1 MTHDGHVDENSEI
14 ETMAGN
20 GVAPTKKVRVFS
32 WSAVEPQLVRSLLA
46 AAFHA
51 TGQLDQIEKL
61 DHLPDERLA
70 EQAEVSLGRPPR
82 TEVIALPEVVDVLRA
97 EWLPQLGA
105 EELVYV
111 SSLVQLSLSG
121 PDRTATLRPKA
132 RALAFLQARRR
143 TKNLHTNLRRVFLA
157 AHKAERDAGSSTVSV
172 ERVYAE
178 PIQLAGASVEPR
190 EAYDHQIKAWEAL
203 DELAGSSERR
213 AGLLVLPTG
222 SGKTFTMV
230 HWLLR
235 QMQREPELRV
245 LWIAD
250 QQELLEQAARAF
262 ERGAQ
267 ELSPEFGRVLR
278 VLHGQAGP
286 VTALGDRS
294 LDVAC
299 VTRQSVVGRSPAAM
313 SKRLGAFLS
322 RPTVLVVDEAH
333 HAVAT
338 SYERLLDEVERIA
351 PGTMML
357 GLTATP
363 WPSGQGA
370 IKRLTTRFPTTV
382 AEVDVPSLVSAEIL
396 ARPTI
401 HTVSTGE
408 SFTLDPEDVASLRS
422 GDFRGDVLGEL
433 DRDTRNRLIIDKW
446 TSAPTTWGK
455 TLVFVGTIDHA
466 DHLAAA
472 FTAADVPCQL
482 LHSASGRREEV
493 LSEFRQGSRPQVLV
507 SVGMLLEGVDLPDA
521 RTAMLARPTRS
532 HVLLR
537 QMVGRVLRGPRAGGG
552 DVAHIVAFEDHWVD
566 GIDVLSPVDL
576 RELGADEPYVE
587 RPDGE
592 LQLPPIRDE
601 KTQQPIPE
609 DLLRRVQRAYDELAT
624 GPTYTTGEAVLVGYY
639 QCLEVTVP
647 VFDHARTTWDEL
659 VDAKVAGRS
668 TATRSAR
675 DLFGDLPV
683 PRPTV
688 YDVDAV
694 VDYVASTEEAPPF
707 VAITATFSVR
717 ASAQRLYDAPAMTH
731 AERVAWE
738 QDEYESTLA
747 RTVYPSLQAFSEAL
761 HHELAGMSPANT
773 PVANPEAP
781 RPPSSSRNRETL
793 RKDSTREL
801 APLVASVLDDGW
813 ALLDQAGEHDY
824 AAILTYPPRVGWTRT
839 PVGTTYAYWVPRISG
854 KAKGQPEIRVNKM
867 LQASAEQV
875 PDDLLEFLLWH
886 EHCHHVLPGHGHDA
900 EFNRL
905 LHLWPESAR
914 LDNDLDQL
922 GETYDTGM

>member
-1 MTHDGHVDENSEI
+1 
-14 ETMAGN
+14 MAGN
-20 GVAPTKKVRVFS
+20 DVAPVKKVRVFS
-32 WSAVEPQLVRSLLA
+32 WTAVDLQLTRSLLLTA
-46 AAFHA
+46 YRA
-51 TGQLDQIEKL
+51 TGQLDEISKL

-70 EQAEVSLGRPPR
+70 EQAEASLGRPPR
-82 TEVIALPEVVDVLRA
+82 PAVTALPDVVDVLRSQ
-97 EWLPQLGA
+97 WLPQLGA
-105 EELVYV
+105 EDLVDLA
-111 SSLVQLSLSG
+111 SLLQLSLSG
-121 PDRTATLRPKA
+121 PDRTAPLHTKA
-132 RALAFLQARRR
+132 RALEFLQARRR
-143 TKNLHTNLRRVFLA
+143 TKNLHTNLRRAFLA
-157 AHKAERDAGSSTVSV
+157 AHKAERDAGSATVMV

-178 PIQLAGASVEPR
+178 PIDLAGASAEPR
-190 EAYDHQIKAWEAL
+190 EAYDHQEKAWDAL
-203 DELAGSSERR
+203 DELAASSERR

-222 SGKTFTMV
+222 SGKTFTVV
-230 HWLLR
+230 HWLLQ
-235 QMQREPELRV
+235 QMERDAQLRV

-267 ELSPEFGRVLR
+267 ELPPEFGRVLR

-286 VTALGDRS
+286 VTALGDRA
-294 LDVAC
+294 LDIAC

-313 SKRLGAFLS
+313 TKRLEAFLA
-322 RPTVLVVDEAH
+322 RPTVVVVDEAH

-370 IKRLTTRFPTTV
+370 IKRLTKRFPTTV
-382 AEVDVPSLVSAEIL
+382 AEVDVPSLVGAGIL

-422 GDFRGDVLGEL
+422 GDFPGDVLGEL
-433 DRDTRNRLIIDKW
+433 DRATRNKLIVDKW
-446 TSAPTTWGK
+446 TSARATWGK

-466 DHLAAA
+466 DHLGAA
-472 FTAADVPCQL
+472 FEAAEVPCQV
-482 LHSASGRREEV
+482 LHSAAGRRDEV
-493 LSEFRQGSRPQVLV
+493 LSDFRRSSGPRVLV

-576 RELGADEPYVE
+576 RELGADDSYVE

-592 LQLPPIRDE
+592 LKLPPIRDE
-601 KTQQPIPE
+601 KNHEPIPE
-609 DLLRRVQRAYDELAT
+609 DLLRRVQQSYDELAT

-639 QCLEVTVP
+639 QCIEVTVP
-647 VFDHARTTWDEL
+647 VFDHVRATWVEL
-659 VDAKVAGRS
+659 VDAKVAGGP
-668 TATRSAR
+668 TATHSAR

-683 PRPTV
+683 PRPTI

-694 VDYVASTEEAPPF
+694 VDYIASTEEAPPF
-707 VAITATFSVR
+707 VPVNATFSVR
-717 ASAQRLYDAPAMTH
+717 AAAQRLYDAPAMTQ
-731 AERVAWE
+731 AARVDWERA
-738 QDEYESTLA
+738 EYETTLA
-747 RTVYPSLQAFSEAL
+747 RTVYPSQQAFSEAL
-761 HHELAGMSPANT
+761 HHELAGMSPGT
-773 PVANPEAP
+773 PAVSNPEAP
-781 RPPSSSRNRETL
+781 RAPSPGRPREKL
-793 RKDSTREL
+793 RTASTREL
-801 APLVASVLDDGW
+801 APLVASVLEDGW
-813 ALLDQAGEHDY
+813 SLLDQAGEHEY
-824 AAILTYPPRVGWTRT
+824 AAILDYPPRVSWTRT
-839 PVGTTYAYWVPRISG
+839 PVKSTYAYWIVRMSSR
-854 KAKGQPEIRVNKM
+854 AKGQPEIRVNKA
-867 LQASAEQV
+867 LQAPATQV
-875 PDDLLEFLLWH
+875 ADELLEFLLWH
-886 EHCHHVLPGHGHDA
+886 ELCHHVLPGHGHDA

-905 LHLWPESAR
+905 LHMWPESAS

-922 GETYDTGM
+922 TEKYEMGM